1 MRRSP
6 GCGRFAAGALLALCC
21 IVGLAHAAAAT
32 RVEARSATFVAVA
45 LVDADRMT
53 IHVSRAI
60 DNAPVR
66 NAEITVLLRGSSH
79 PATADADGGY
89 SIVTKDLAA
98 PGAAAVVF
106 DVTSGPVHE
115 QLKGTL
121 PADPSGRNPE
131 QSSNARQLGW
141 WVLNFAVCIGFLM
154 LMSRRRKGP
163 RD

>member
-1 MRRSP
+1 MRRTP
-6 GCGRFAAGALLALCC
+6 GRGWFAAGALLALCC
-21 IVGLAHAAAAT
+21 LFARADAGAAT
-32 RVEARSATFVAVA
+32 RVEARSADFVAVA

-53 IHVSRAI
+53 IHVSRTI

-66 NAEITVLLRGSSH
+66 DAEVVVLLRGSSH
-79 PATADADGGY
+79 PATAEADGGY
-89 SIVTKDLAA
+89 SIVTRDLSA
-98 PGAAAVVF
+98 PGPAAVVF
-106 DVTSGPVHE
+106 DVKSGPVHE

-121 PADPSGRNPE
+121 PAGRAERGPE
-131 QSSNARQLGW
+131 TSSNARQLGW